1 MPSEPTVFI
10 VDDDA
15 AIREGLGALLRA
27 KGYAVEAHV
36 SAEAFLAAAN
46 LDRVPACVLA
56 DIRMPGI
63 SGLEL
68 QRDLKQRAVNLPV
81 IVITGHGDV
90 SQAVAALKAGAVDF
104 LEKPFTNAAILEA
117 IECALGRGAG
127 PDPAAVHEGLASLT
141 ARERDVLEH
150 LTIGMS
156 SREIGERLGISARTV
171 DVHRGN
177 LLTKL
182 GARNTAD
189 LIRIV
194 VSARHAG
201 KS

>member
-1 MPSEPTVFI
+1 MSATIHI
-10 VDDDA
+10 VDDDPA
-15 AIREGLGALLRA
+15 VRDSLATLLSRHGFATRSFASGKSFLEAGAPAIGGCIIIDL
-27 KGYAVEAHV
+27 K
-36 SAEAFLAAAN
+36 
-46 LDRVPACVLA
+46 
-56 DIRMPGI
+56 MPGM
-63 SGLEL
+63 SGLVLLHEMRARKIEL
-68 QRDLKQRAVNLPV
+68 PAVFV
-81 IVITGHGDV
+81 TGHGDIAA
-90 SQAVAALKAGAVDF
+90 AVEAMKAGAVDF
-104 LEKPFTNAAILEA
+104 LEKPFSNTAILEA
-117 IECALGRGAG
+117 IESALGRGGAG
-127 PDPAAVHEGLASLT
+127 DPAAVHEGLDSLT

-150 LTIGMS
+150 LTTGMS

>member
-1 MPSEPTVFI
+1 MSATIHI

-15 AIREGLGALLRA
+15 AVRDSLATLLSRHGFA
-27 KGYAVEAHV
+27 TRSFASARNFLEA
-36 SAEAFLAAAN
+36 SAPTASGCIIIDLK
-46 LDRVPACVLA
+46 
-56 DIRMPGI
+56 MPGM
-63 SGLEL
+63 SGLVLLHEMRARKIEL
-68 QRDLKQRAVNLPV
+68 PAVFV
-81 IVITGHGDV
+81 TGHGDIAA
-90 SQAVAALKAGAVDF
+90 AVEAMKAGAIDF
-104 LEKPFTNAAILEA
+104 LEKPFSSAAILEA
-117 IECALGRGAG
+117 INSALGRIASA
-127 PDPAAVHEGLASLT
+127 DPAETHDRLQALT
-141 ARERDVLEH
+141 AREREVLEH
-150 LTIGMS
+150 LTTGMS

-194 VSARHAG
+194 VTARHAG